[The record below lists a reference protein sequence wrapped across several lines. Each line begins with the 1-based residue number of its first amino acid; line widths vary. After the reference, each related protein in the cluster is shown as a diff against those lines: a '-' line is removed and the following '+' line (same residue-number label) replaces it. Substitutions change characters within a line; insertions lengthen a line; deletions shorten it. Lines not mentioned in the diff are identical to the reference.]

1 MRKFLLEI
9 LLEEENIREKN
20 KGVSGNDN
28 QTLVVPCKSGE
39 TPKKPKKK
47 SRPEAPGTLER
58 PVGVNSPEARGLKIE
73 KNLKIEKKNIVGNH
87 FLDLSF

>member
-28 QTLVVPCKSGE
+28 QTLIVPCKSGE
-39 TPKKPKKK
+39 TPKKPKKEG
-47 SRPEAPGTLER
+47 RPEAPGPLER
-58 PVGVNSPEARGLKIE
+58 SDGVNRPEARGLEIE
-73 KNLKIEKKNIVGNH
+73 KNLEIERKNIVGNH
-87 FLDLSF
+87 F